1 MATLYVN
8 YVRRAFPEV
17 PQYEKLTHFPGRC
30 CSGEILGP
38 DWRTDGHEMT
48 CRFCGTRNSDDEH
61 RCARCGRRPGD
72 TLTVTTPVITGAVAT
87 KLQPMA
93 RDQAEPSLKTRR
105 VAPQLSHPVQ
115 AQLFDARPEGNVV
128 SIAHYAP
135 RTEPK
140 PRVKSETATR
150 SGAVKPAVRKAK
162 PAPEGQGSLD
172 FLPPLPAK
180 PRELGSTV
188 EAVIFCEFPVATTL
202 HRAVAAALDWSM
214 VLIGYG
220 FFLAAVR
227 ALGCDLTLNKT
238 NILMFGAMF
247 LMIGFAYGLCFAI
260 AGADT
265 AGMAWTRLRLT
276 TFDGFPPEL
285 RQRLGRFAAASLNRC
300 IMLGLLWSLADEES
314 LSWHDHMSRTFP
326 TPREAGTAVF
336 QRR

>member
-1 MATLYVN
+1 
-8 YVRRAFPEV
+8 
-17 PQYEKLTHFPGRC
+17 
-30 CSGEILGP
+30 
-38 DWRTDGHEMT
+38 
-48 CRFCGTRNSDDEH
+48 
-61 RCARCGRRPGD
+61 
-72 TLTVTTPVITGAVAT
+72 VITGAVAT

-93 RDQAEPSLKTRR
+93 RDQAEPSWKTRR

-150 SGAVKPAVRKAK
+150 TGAVKPAVRKAK

-180 PRELGSTV
+180 PRELGSSV

-265 AGMAWTRLRLT
+265 AGMVWTRLRLT

>member
-1 MATLYVN
+1 
-8 YVRRAFPEV
+8 
-17 PQYEKLTHFPGRC
+17 
-30 CSGEILGP
+30 
-38 DWRTDGHEMT
+38 
-48 CRFCGTRNSDDEH
+48 
-61 RCARCGRRPGD
+61 
-72 TLTVTTPVITGAVAT
+72 VITGAVAT

-93 RDQAEPSLKTRR
+93 RDQAEPLLKTRR

-140 PRVKSETATR
+140 PRVKAETATR
-150 SGAVKPAVRKAK
+150 TWASKPAGRKAK

-247 LMIGFAYGLCFAI
+247 LLVGFAYGLCFAI

-265 AGMAWTRLRLT
+265 AGMVWTRLRLT